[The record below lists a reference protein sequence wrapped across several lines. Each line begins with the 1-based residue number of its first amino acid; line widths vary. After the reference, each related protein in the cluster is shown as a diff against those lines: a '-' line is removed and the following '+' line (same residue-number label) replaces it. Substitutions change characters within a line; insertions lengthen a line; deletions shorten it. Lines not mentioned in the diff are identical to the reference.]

1 MAQLPDLSR
10 LLLGD
15 DRAVVPLGTAL
26 KRYMQERGRPETL
39 PGWTP
44 ESPEV
49 RATPT
54 TTAHRPADWYLTP

>member
-26 KRYMQERGRPETL
+26 LKRWMEENGR
-39 PGWTP
+39 TP
-44 ESPEV
+44 QV
-49 RATPT
+49 WATAT
-54 TTAHRPADWYLTP
+54 ATAHPPADW